1 MTPVFVCLTSTGIA
15 LARRLAP
22 DFPGAVV
29 HGLEGRT
36 SGTDVSFAKTLPHLQ
51 ELFRNDHPII
61 GVCAAGILIRA
72 VAPLVQN
79 KQIDPPVIA
88 LADDGSCV
96 VPLLGGHRGGNALA
110 EQIAKALEIDA
121 SVTTAGDRR
130 FGFALDDPPIG
141 WRVGDTGSVK
151 QVTAAL
157 LAGES
162 VGVIDE
168 TPTGISANWLTKRN
182 LDFATVQQDLNIR
195 LTANSVEVDKKSV
208 VLHPAILGLGV
219 GCERGA
225 DPDELL
231 ALVEEVLRAQ
241 GLSRNAIACV
251 GTIDLKG
258 DEPAVIALA
267 ETFGVPLRLF
277 SADALEQE
285 TSRVANPS
293 DYVFETVGCH
303 SVSEAA
309 ALAASGP
316 KAELIA
322 PKTKG
327 KRTTCAIAQA
337 AEIIDVTA
345 AGKSRGRLTVIGI
358 GPGTADWRAPEAT
371 NAVARASDLV
381 GYGLYLDLLGDLT
394 LGKQRHDYP
403 LGKETDR
410 VAAALDLAAEGRE
423 VALISSGDAG
433 IYAMASLVF
442 ELIDIENRD
451 DWKRL
456 DVQVVPGISALQ
468 AAAART
474 GAPLGH
480 DFCTVSLSDL
490 LTPWSVIERRL
501 EAAAQGDFVIALY
514 NPVSKKRRDHLE
526 TARDILLKHRP
537 AETPVIIARNL
548 GRTDE
553 KVDVLPLKDLKV
565 DMVDM
570 LSLVMIGS
578 SETRTVSIAGETRVY
593 TPRGYGDKK

>member
-1 MTPVFVCLTSTGIA
+1 MTPVFVCLTSTGVA
-15 LARRLAP
+15 LARQLATN
-22 DFPGAVV
+22 FPGAVV

-51 ELFRNDHPII
+51 DLFRNDRPVI

-79 KQIDPPVIA
+79 KKIDPPVIA

-110 EQIAKALEIDA
+110 QQIGKLLKIDA

-130 FGFALDDPPIG
+130 FGFALDDPPTG
-141 WRVGDTGSVK
+141 WRIGYSRAVK
-151 QVTAAL
+151 RVTAAL
-157 LAGES
+157 LAGEP
-162 VGVIDE
+162 VGLIDE
-168 TPTGISANWLTKRN
+168 TPTGVSADWLTN
-182 LDFATVQQDLNIR
+182 STVEFAAGPQDLNIR
-195 LTANSVEVDKKSV
+195 LTAKSVEANESSV

-219 GCERGA
+219 GCERGT
-225 DPDELL
+225 DSDELL
-231 ALVEEVLRAQ
+231 DLVEEVLQAQ
-241 GLSRNAIACV
+241 NLSRHAIACV
-251 GTIDLKG
+251 STIDLKA

-267 ETFGVPLRLF
+267 ETLGVPLRLF
-277 SADALEQE
+277 EADVLELE
-285 TSRVANPS
+285 TPRVANPS
-293 DYVFETVGCH
+293 DYVFEAVGCH

-309 ALAASGP
+309 ALAAGGSNA
-316 KAELIA
+316 KLIA
-322 PKTKG
+322 QKTKG
-327 KRTTCAIAQA
+327 ARTTCAIAQA
-337 AEIIDVTA
+337 PELIDGA
-345 AGKSRGRLTVIGI
+345 AVGKSRGRLTVIGI

-371 NAVARASDLV
+371 SAVARASDLV

-394 LGKQRHDYP
+394 SGKQRHDYP

-410 VAAALDLAAEGRE
+410 VAAAFNFASEGRE

-442 ELIDIENRD
+442 ELIDKENRD

-490 LTPWSVIERRL
+490 LTPWSVIEKRI

-514 NPVSKKRRDHLE
+514 NPVSKKRRDHLA
-526 TARDILLKHRP
+526 TAREILLKHRL

-553 KVDVLPLKDLKV
+553 KVDVLPLEDLKI

-578 SETRTVSIAGETRVY
+578 SETRMVSIAGETRVY

>member
-1 MTPVFVCLTSTGIA
+1 MSPIFVCLTSTGVT
-15 LARRLAP
+15 LARQLAKH
-22 DFPGAVV
+22 FPGAVV
-29 HGLEGRT
+29 HGLQGRT
-36 SGTDVSFAKTLPHLQ
+36 SNSDVSFAKTLPHLQ
-51 ELFRNDHPII
+51 ELFRTDQPII

-79 KQIDPPVIA
+79 KKIDPPVLA

-96 VPLLGGHRGGNALA
+96 VPLLGGHRGGNTLA
-110 EQIAKALEIDA
+110 QQIAKILEIGA

-130 FGFALDDPPIG
+130 FGFALDDPPAG
-141 WRVGDTGSVK
+141 WRVDDAASVK
-151 QVTAAL
+151 RVTAAL
-157 LAGES
+157 LAGET
-162 VGVIDE
+162 VGLTDE
-168 TPTGISANWLTKRN
+168 TPAGISLDWLKNNGVT
-182 LDFATVQQDLNIR
+182 FATTPQELNIR
-195 LTANSVEVDKKSV
+195 LTANTVQADENSVI
-208 VLHPAILGLGV
+208 LHPATLSLGV

-231 ALVEEVLRAQ
+231 SLVEDVLQAQ
-241 GLSRNAIACV
+241 GLSKHAIACV
-251 GTIDLKG
+251 TTIDLKG
-258 DEPAVIALA
+258 DEVAVISLA
-267 ETFGVPLRLF
+267 DSLSVPLRLF
-277 SADALEQE
+277 SADILEQE
-285 TSRVANPS
+285 TPRLANPS

-303 SVSEAA
+303 GVSEAA
-309 ALAASGP
+309 ALAGGGA
-316 KAELIA
+316 KAKLVA
-322 PKTKG
+322 AKTKG
-327 KRTTCAIAQA
+327 ARTTCAIAQA
-337 AEIIDVTA
+337 PELIDANSV
-345 AGKSRGRLTVIGI
+345 GRSPGRLTVIGI

-394 LGKQRHDYP
+394 AGKIRHDYP
-403 LGKETDR
+403 LGKESER

-442 ELIDIENRD
+442 ELVDKENRD

-490 LTPWSVIERRL
+490 LTPWSVIESRI
-501 EAAAQGDFVIALY
+501 EAAAQGDFVMALY
-514 NPVSKKRRDHLE
+514 NPVSRKRRDHLA
-526 TARDILLKHRP
+526 TAREILLKHRP
-537 AETPVIIARNL
+537 AGTPVIIARNL
-548 GRTDE
+548 GRAEE

>member
-1 MTPVFVCLTSTGIA
+1 
-15 LARRLAP
+15 
-22 DFPGAVV
+22 
-29 HGLEGRT
+29 
-36 SGTDVSFAKTLPHLQ
+36 
-51 ELFRNDHPII
+51 
-61 GVCAAGILIRA
+61 

-79 KQIDPPVIA
+79 KKIDPPVIA

-110 EQIAKALEIDA
+110 ERIAKLLEIDA

-130 FGFALDDPPIG
+130 FGFALDDPPTG
-141 WRVGDTGSVK
+141 WRLGDPRSVK
-151 QVTAAL
+151 PVTAAL

-162 VGVIDE
+162 VGLIDE
-168 TPTGISANWLTKRN
+168 TPTGINADWLN
-182 LDFATVQQDLNIR
+182 DSHVDFASTPQDLNIR
-195 LTANSVEVDKKSV
+195 LTANAIEADKNSV
-208 VLHPAILGLGV
+208 VLHPVILGLGV

-231 ALVEEVLRAQ
+231 NLVEEILQAQ
-241 GLSRNAIACV
+241 GLSRHAIACV
-251 GTIDLKG
+251 STIDLKA

-267 ETFGVPLRLF
+267 ETLGVPLRLF
-277 SADALEQE
+277 AADALEQE
-285 TSRVANPS
+285 TPRVANPS

-316 KAELIA
+316 KAKLIA
-322 PKTKG
+322 PKSKG
-327 KRTTCAIAQA
+327 ARTTCAIAQST
-337 AEIIDVTA
+337 ELIDV
-345 AGKSRGRLTVIGI
+345 KSVGQGRGRLTVIGI

-394 LGKQRHDYP
+394 SGKQRHDYP

-442 ELIDIENRD
+442 ELIDTEDRG
-451 DWKRL
+451 DWNRL

-526 TARDILLKHRP
+526 TARIILLKHRP
-537 AETPVIIARNL
+537 AGTPVIIARNL
-548 GRTDE
+548 GRADE
-553 KVDVLPLKDLKV
+553 KVDVLPLEDLKV